1 MRSELRSA
9 QEALLGGLLRGEV
22 GVSLAKQN
30 YLAVP
35 RPLAP
40 FLQVPPCK
48 PAYFVPFQ
56 NGLGGGGCAV
66 KTRKSP
72 GEEKTGDLPIRERIR
87 IRLRK

>member
-1 MRSELRSA
+1 MRGELRSA
-9 QEALLGGLLRGEV
+9 REALPGGLQRGEV
-22 GVSLAKQN
+22 AVSLAKQN
-30 YLAVP
+30 YLFVP
-35 RPLAP
+35 PPLAP

-72 GEEKTGDLPIRERIR
+72 GEEKTGDLPIREKIR
-87 IRLRK
+87 IPLRK

>member
-1 MRSELRSA
+1 MSSA
-9 QEALLGGLLRGEV
+9 HEALLRGLARGEV
-22 GVSLAKQN
+22 AVSLAKQN
-30 YLAVP
+30 YLAALS
-35 RPLAP
+35 PLAP

-72 GEEKTGDLPIRERIR
+72 GQEKTGDLPIREIIR